1 VAVIATDEELSM
13 NIQVLR
19 NHIEKYKANL
29 KSDPEKYTK
38 DLSERM
44 ERTVYYQSWTTDRLA
59 KMTEEDL
66 YEYLTKLWAMLIW
79 GNKKYVVD
87 KIIVDNGL
95 DALKK
100 HLINLAWGSKPI
112 GERWDSFRKQAK
124 GFGPAMISEILCH
137 SHPSENLLWNR
148 RVYVGFNYL
157 GIKNLPRYDYQM
169 TGKKYEELS
178 RVAKAIAAEMSK
190 HGIPDVT
197 LLTVDYFIWD
207 ELQVEDNLS
216 DIFLKGKEG
225 KEPDPSIKAVDKE
238 TSDFIHNEV
247 RDKLADIGTWLGFTS
262 QTERKVA
269 EGSKVDT
276 IWEATIGNMGRVI
289 YVFEV
294 QAKGNIDGLMINLL
308 KALNNP
314 AVQGVVAVSD
324 PGQLATIKKQAALVG
339 DLSKKLKYWDYKQV
353 LQIHEALQMVN
364 ESINSLGLVPQGF

>member
-1 VAVIATDEELSM
+1 M
-13 NIQVLR
+13 NVSLLR
-19 NHIEKYKANL
+19 EHIEKYKANL

-44 ERTVYYQSWTTDRLA
+44 ERTVYYQSWPADRLS
-59 KMTEEDL
+59 KMTADEL
-66 YEYLTKLWAMLIW
+66 YEYLTRLWAMLIW

-87 KIIVDNGL
+87 KIIADNGL
-95 DALKK
+95 DGLKK
-100 HLINLAWGSKPI
+100 HLIDLIWGSKPV

-137 SHPSENLLWNR
+137 SHPTDNLLWNR
-148 RVYVGFNYL
+148 RVHVGFNYL

-178 RVAKAIAAEMSK
+178 KVAKAIATEMSTM
-190 HGIPDVT
+190 GIGDVT

-216 DIFLKGKEG
+216 DIFVKGKEE
-225 KEPDPSIKAVDKE
+225 KKVDKE

-247 RDKLADIGTWLGFTS
+247 RDKLADIGTWLGFRS
-262 QTERKVA
+262 QTEVKVA
-269 EGSKVDT
+269 DGSKVDT

-294 QAKGNIDGLMINLL
+294 QTKGIIDSLIINLL

-324 PGQLATIKKQAALVG
+324 ADQLVKIRKHTALVG
-339 DLSKKLKYWDYKQV
+339 DLNKKLKCWDYTKV
-353 LQIHEALQMVN
+353 LEIHEALSMVN
-364 ESINSLGLVPQGF
+364 ESINGLGLVPQGF

>member
-1 VAVIATDEELSM
+1 MNLSL
-13 NIQVLR
+13 LR
-19 NHIEKYKANL
+19 DHIEKYKSNL
-29 KSDPEKYTK
+29 KSDPEKYAK
-38 DLSERM
+38 ELSERV
-44 ERTVYYQSWTTDRLA
+44 ERTIYYQSWTADRLS

-79 GNKKYVVD
+79 GNKKYVVE
-87 KIIVDNGL
+87 KIITDNGL

-100 HLINLAWGSKPI
+100 NLINLVWGSKPVA
-112 GERWDSFRKQAK
+112 ERWDAFRKQTK

-178 RVAKAIAAEMSK
+178 QVAKTIAAEMSK
-190 HGIPDVT
+190 MGIADVT

-216 DIFLKGKEG
+216 GIFVKGKEE
-225 KEPDPSIKAVDKE
+225 KKPPPSIKSLDKP

-247 RDKLADIGTWLGFTS
+247 RDKLADIGTWLGFRS
-262 QTERKVA
+262 QTEVKVA
-269 EGSKVDT
+269 DGSKVDT

-294 QAKGNIDGLMINLL
+294 QTKGSIDSLILNLL

-324 PGQLATIKKQAALVG
+324 TEQLETIKKQAALVG
-339 DLSKKLKYWDYKQV
+339 DLNKKLKYWDYKEV

>member
-1 VAVIATDEELSM
+1 M
-13 NIQVLR
+13 NIALLR
-19 NHIEKYKANL
+19 EHIGEYKAKL
-29 KSDPEKYTK
+29 KSDPEKYAK
-38 DLSERM
+38 DLL
-44 ERTVYYQSWTTDRLA
+44 ERTERAAYYQSWTADKLA
-59 KMTEEDL
+59 KMTADEL

-95 DALKK
+95 DVLKK
-100 HLINLAWGSKPI
+100 HLVDLVWGSKPV
-112 GERWDSFRKQAK
+112 GERWDSFRKLIK

-148 RVYVGFNYL
+148 RVHVGFNYL
-157 GIKNLPRYDYQM
+157 GVKNLPRYDYQM
-169 TGKKYEELS
+169 SGKKYEELS
-178 RVAKAIAAEMSK
+178 QVAKTIATEMST
-190 HGIPDVT
+190 HGIVDVT

-216 DIFLKGKEG
+216 DIFMKGKEE
-225 KEPDPSIKAVDKE
+225 KKAVPSIKIVDKE

-247 RDKLADIGTWLGFTS
+247 RDKLADIGSWLGFTS

-269 EGSKVDT
+269 EGSKVDA

-294 QAKGNIDGLMINLL
+294 QTKGNIDSLILNLL

-324 PGQLATIKKQAALVG
+324 PEQLEIIKKQAALVG
-339 DLSKKLKYWDYKQV
+339 DLNKKLKYWDYKQV